1 MVSTGLLK
9 ALATYFLNEIL
20 EDWLVIWANIWLY
33 YWKFSL
39 EYMDWVRNWV
49 VTPLLAPV
57 DDLQLKT
64 GLFIV
69 IFFLKKPI
77 SFFEEVG
84 DNKYLSVILLN

>member
-1 MVSTGLLK
+1 MGW
-9 ALATYFLNEIL
+9 I
-20 EDWLVIWANIWLY
+20 
-33 YWKFSL
+33 
-39 EYMDWVRNWV
+39 RNWV

-69 IFFLKKPI
+69 IFFKKKPI

-84 DNKYLSVILLN
+84 DNKYLSVILLK